1 MYLYWEIAFFNLS
14 QPSPH
19 AVTLIGGSL
28 DAGSISY
35 CDWVHFQFYYRH
47 EIKTSGRVI
56 YMHKEREGLSYLP
69 CFSKYQIKHIL
80 HALRFSKFLI
90 LKSVSV
96 YLSGRFISPC
106 PSELCIYVLWDNKE
120 RRTAKS
126 RNVWIVLYNYKLS
139 ICTAHIAWKW
149 VELYIESLHRHL
161 HSETCELCECT
172 SLQISIIMST
182 SSVQCTYISCYRDVG

>member
-28 DAGSISY
+28 DAVSISY

-47 EIKTSGRVI
+47 GIKISGKVL

-96 YLSGRFISPC
+96 YLSGRFISPS

-126 RNVWIVLYNYKLS
+126 RNVWIVLYNIINYLFVLP
-139 ICTAHIAWKW
+139 I
-149 VELYIESLHRHL
+149 LH
-161 HSETCELCECT
+161 ENGYNCT
-172 SLQISIIMST
+172 SR
-182 SSVQCTYISCYRDVG
+182 VYIGIFIAKHASYVSAHLYKYPL